1 MHIAVLYS
9 LPTKR
14 AIASPY
20 KATDEDTKDS
30 AEEVAEALSQKG
42 ARSFLVPLSEDG
54 IDAIGAIQADC
65 IFNLIEWDGFDLPLG
80 RQAYEQ
86 LEALHVP
93 FTGSRLSVFDR
104 TSDKVDMKKN
114 MDDAGIPTPRWQV
127 FTTGKE
133 SIRPDFQYP
142 VIVKLAL
149 EHCSIGLTSDAVVR
163 DERALLPILQERIT
177 VFKQPVIVEEYV
189 SGREFQVTIV
199 AKRDGPVALPTAE
212 ITFTHQGNDDAF
224 LTYNSRWNEEHPDYS
239 LSNVLL
245 ANLTPALKNKLQDIS
260 LAAWKTFGFCDYAR
274 LDIRTRKDSG
284 LTRNQGEKIYVLEAN
299 ANPGLGDS
307 DEYGMTVSY
316 KAAGMTFADFIWE
329 IVQSSL
335 KRFLRKNTVARLD
348 L

>member
-65 IFNLIEWDGFDLPLG
+65 IFNLIEWDGFDLALG

-177 VFKQPVIVEEYV
+177 VFQQPVIVEEYV
-189 SGREFQVTIV
+189 IGREFQVTIV
-199 AKRDGPVALPTAE
+199 AKKDGPVVLPTAE

-239 LSNVLL
+239 LSNVKL
-245 ANLTPALKNKLQDIS
+245 ADLEPACAKQLEHIA

-274 LDIRTRKDSG
+274 LDIRTKTDSGNLKDS
-284 LTRNQGEKIYVLEAN
+284 RNQREEIYVLEAN

-307 DEYGMTVSY
+307 DDYGMTVSY

-329 IVQSSL
+329 IVQSCTR
-335 KRFLRKNTVARLD
+335 RFTA
-348 L
+348 